1 MFDFDFTDYTSNRAP
16 SKADVYAVEIV
27 AVEGRVTGAGNGRID
42 IRTKVTEGEFEGAAI
57 RDGINLPTPGANA
70 NKLKSIWSS
79 VLLTNGLALPMLLLL
94 ASSRGEFDDF
104 FEVSRESII
113 QSFS

>member
-1 MFDFDFTDYTSNRAP
+1 VRSLTHSSHTLYESIPYLMPRHFIPCFTAPTSRHHQMTLGKFMM
-16 SKADVYAVEIV
+16 SDH
-27 AVEGRVTGAGNGRID
+27 
-42 IRTKVTEGEFEGAAI
+42 
-57 RDGINLPTPGANA
+57 
-70 NKLKSIWSS
+70 KLKSIWSS